1 MEQLSETSYVIKD
14 TLRLRLKRRADFR
27 ILNTCPQGLN
37 QELNNV

>member
-1 MEQLSETSYVIKD
+1 MERLSETYVIKD
-14 TLRLRLKRRADFR
+14 TLRLRLKRQADFR